1 MSERPEPDKTA
12 QPPVQPSTTTAPKPQ
27 PPEPHATTAEK
38 PGTGTTKPDNPPQRP
53 QTWDGSDRY
62 PDGFVMSRNPD
73 GTITLQAPDKT
84 TATWDGADWFDPK
97 TLNPMPEGW
106 SKGHRPEIGAHPN
119 PPAPPAGQEPTP

>member
-12 QPPVQPSTTTAPKPQ
+12 QVIPPVAETTPKPQ
-27 PPEPHATTAEK
+27 APEHATTAEK
-38 PGTGTTKPDNPPQRP
+38 PGTGGTKPDKPPERP
-53 QTWDGSDRY
+53 KTWDGSDRY
-62 PDGFVMSRNPD
+62 PDGYVMSRNAD
-73 GTITLQAPDKT
+73 GSITLQAPDKT

-119 PPAPPAGQEPTP
+119 PPAPAAGEEPRP